1 MHDLTDGHATHHS
14 HQAPL
19 DLRRAPEN
27 PVPDDCGV
35 WRATPHDSGPEL
47 HGTVFPAHPA
57 YTLHPAYQP
66 LPLHVAALLD
76 HRELPPPDPQIIAL
90 IRHYHLWPALGSCAF
105 SATGWWAN
113 LEPNHV
119 WLMLPFL
126 AAGILAPAAG
136 WLGHHL
142 HGADADRHITRG
154 LIVGGAVGVSG
165 AAAVGA
171 GFSGISAMTTL
182 LLAAVGTLGS
192 IDWRRHRR
200 AADRDFVIDYHVAV
214 ASAPMPPAPVGGPP
228 MPTAASLPMMSDEA
242 ARLHAAFAAI
252 GVAPIRVDAVRR
264 SGPDSWVT
272 WIYTPESKTVNGRW
286 LAARVDTLRGNLGCR
301 GLEIIPT
308 AIGNRF
314 EIRVQ
319 DGEDSALDD
328 VTHWSGP
335 NTDDITQ
342 PVNIGIDDAKEAIAL
357 LLKGRH
363 TLYAG
368 ITDGGKS
375 IGVNVIA
382 CAVASMKNAVLV
394 LMDLKPG
401 QLELGPYEAVAYRAA
416 FGIDDA
422 KLLLRALG
430 AAMEVRGQILRE
442 ERERTGKPVKEW
454 DPNVHGP
461 AIVVII
467 DELAEMLRLDA
478 DLFELWIRLMQVAR
492 ALGIYLIGATQS
504 PSGKALGGTT
514 DGSGQFTNIVCYRT
528 RSATQTNVIL
538 GPGAHGEGW
547 RTDEATLPLK
557 GMFRPRTPEYPRPS
571 KGRGYMIEP
580 DQIIGTVENN
590 RDSRPDLD
598 ERTAEGMEEVLQ
610 GRCDPNRPSGP
621 AGPAG
626 PTGPGPRGGRD
637 AVDAANAFHA
647 GVPHLR
653 VVGALYPDDTPVA
666 DEYVEAWQ
674 LFRALGSATIAELQA
689 HRLPGLTARDSCK
702 AALNAF
708 KIHGGATSRRDD
720 DGRSERFECTVPP
733 TRQAREA

>member
-1 MHDLTDGHATHHS
+1 MHDITDGHATHHS

-27 PVPDDCGV
+27 PASDDCGV
-35 WRATPHDSGPEL
+35 WRATPYDNGSEL

-66 LPLHVAALLD
+66 LPLHVAALID
-76 HRELPPPDPQIIAL
+76 QRDLPRPEPEILAL
-90 IRHYHLWPALGSCAF
+90 IRHYHLWPAIGSCAF

-113 LEPNHV
+113 MEPNHI

-126 AAGILAPAAG
+126 AAGALAPAAG

-200 AADRDFVIDYHVAV
+200 AADRDFVIDYHAAV

-252 GVAPIRVDAVRR
+252 GVAPIRIDAVRR

-272 WIYTPESKTVNGRW
+272 WIYTPESKTVNSRW
-286 LAARVDTLRGNLGCR
+286 LAARIDTLRGNLGCR

-319 DGEDSALDD
+319 DGENSTLDD
-328 VTHWSGP
+328 AVPWPGP
-335 NTDDITQ
+335 NTRSIKD
-342 PVNIGIDDAKEAIAL
+342 PVNLGVRDGQRPVAFRFR
-357 LLKGRH
+357 GRH

-375 IGVNVIA
+375 VGVNVAA
-382 CAVASMKNAVLV
+382 CSIASMDNAVMV

-401 QLELGPYEAVAYRAA
+401 QLELGPYEPVAYRAA
-416 FGIDDA
+416 YGIGDVA
-422 KLLLRALG
+422 LLLEALG

-442 ERERTGKPVKEW
+442 ERERTGLPVREW
-454 DPNVHGP
+454 DPDIHGP
-461 AIVVII
+461 AIIVLI
-467 DELAEMLRLDA
+467 DELAEMLRLDPK
-478 DLFELWIRLMQVAR
+478 LFTQWLSLMQVSR
-492 ALGIYLIGATQS
+492 ALGLIIIGATQS
-504 PSGKALGGTT
+504 PSSKALGGTT
-514 DGSGQFTNIVCYRT
+514 DGSGQFTNIACYRT
-528 RSATQTNVIL
+528 RSATQTNVIH

-547 RTDEATLPLK
+547 RADETVLPK
-557 GMFRPRTPEYPRPS
+557 PGMFRPKSPDHPRPTVA
-571 KGRGYMIEP
+571 RGYMIEP
-580 DQIIGTVENN
+580 GQIVATVEAN
-590 RDSRPDLD
+590 RDSRPALD
-598 ERTAEGMEEVLQ
+598 ERTAEAMEEVLQ
-610 GRCDPNRPSGP
+610 GRCDPRHPGGP

-626 PTGPGPRGGRD
+626 PRPRGGRD
-637 AVDAANAFHA
+637 VVDDAEAFHA
-647 GVPHLR
+647 GVPYLR
-653 VVGALYPDDTPVA
+653 VVGETYPDDSPVA
-666 DEYVEAWQ
+666 DELLDAWQ
-674 LFRALGSATIAELQA
+674 LFRVLGSATIAELQA
-689 HRLPGLTARDSCK
+689 YRLPGLTARDSCK

-708 KIHGGATSRRDD
+708 KIHQGATSRRDD

-733 TRQAREA
+733 TRRAREA